1 MRIMYQSGELLLSLT
16 RDEVDHVSKNK
27 GTPVK
32 MDIKML
38 KVLHEDISKAVLNH
52 WSNVEVWDAIE
63 EHLKSHKNTSKSK
76 K

>member
-1 MRIMYQSGELLLSLT
+1 MRIMYQNGELLLSLT

-52 WSNVEVWDAIE
+52 WSNV
-63 EHLKSHKNTSKSK
+63 
-76 K
+76 

>member
-1 MRIMYQSGELLLSLT
+1 MRIMYQNGELLLSLT
-16 RDEVDHVSKNK
+16 RDEVDHVNKNK

-52 WSNVEVWDAIE
+52 WSNIEVWDAIE